1 MHLRCYCWLCALAVF
16 SVTGQ
21 ATGQERLLKASPSPL
36 AGTELSDYVATPDK
50 NYRWEVREESQ
61 VQNCEVLRLHLT
73 SQRWHGIDWRHV
85 LTLVKPNNLDTSR
98 EDALLVISGGD
109 WHKEWPDNGPA
120 TVPVRGEPQMMATV
134 ANQFGCV
141 IAILSQVP
149 FQPMMDGKHEDE
161 LIAASF
167 SKFMETQDSTWP
179 LLLPM
184 VKSAVRGMDATTAA
198 AQERW
203 GVSLKQFT
211 VTGASKRGWTTWLT
225 GATDQRATAIAPMV
239 IDMLNMSAQMKLQ
252 VASFGGYSEQ
262 IDDYTDL
269 NLPAALST
277 PAGQKLQSI
286 VDPFSYREK
295 LTMPKLL
302 IFGTNDRYWPLDAC
316 GLYWD
321 QLLGEKHLLYVPN
334 AGHGIKDYAR
344 VIGSISALHRSRHG
358 GKPLPVLDWEFA
370 KAGPNVTLDVT
381 AKGGVDTV
389 HGWVAHAPTR
399 DFRDAKWEQQACQTS
414 GDNAWRL
421 TVKKPEEGF
430 MACFVEF
437 VSNTDATPAFFSTN
451 VRIFPAEE

>member
-1 MHLRCYCWLCALAVF
+1 MRLQCYSYLCAASLFFFA
-16 SVTGQ
+16 GQ
-21 ATGQERLLKASPSPL
+21 ACAEERLPQASLSPL
-36 AGTELSDYVATPDK
+36 AGTELSDYVAKPDD
-50 NYRWEVREESQ
+50 NYRWEVREENKI
-61 VQNCEVLRLHLT
+61 QNCEVLRLHLT
-73 SQRWHGIDWRHV
+73 SQRWQGIDWRHV

-98 EDALLVISGGD
+98 EDAVLIVSGGD

-120 TVPVRGEPQMMATV
+120 SVPVRGEAQLMASV

-149 FQPMMDGKHEDE
+149 LQPMMDGKHEDE

-167 SKFMETQDSTWP
+167 AKYMESQDSSWP

-203 GVSLKQFT
+203 GVSLNQFT

-225 GATDQRATAIAPMV
+225 GATDARVTAIAPMV
-239 IDMLNMSAQMKLQ
+239 IDMLNMNAQMKHQ
-252 VASFGGYSEQ
+252 EQ
-262 IDDYTDL
+262 IADYTDL
-269 NLPAALST
+269 NLPAVLST
-277 PAGQKLQSI
+277 PGGQKLQSI
-286 VDPFSYREK
+286 VDPFAYRER

-316 GLYWD
+316 NLYCE

-334 AGHGIKDYAR
+334 QGHGIKDYAR
-344 VIGSISALHRSRHG
+344 VIGSISASHRSRHG
-358 GKPLPVLDWEFA
+358 GKPLPQLDWEFA
-370 KAGPNVTLDVT
+370 HANTQVMLDVT

-399 DFRDAKWEQQACQTS
+399 DFREAKWEQKACQTS
-414 GDNAWRL
+414 GDGAWRL
-421 TVKKPEEGF
+421 AVETPSDGF
-430 MACFVEF
+430 MACFAECI
-437 VSNTDATPAFFSTN
+437 SNEDATPAFFSTN
-451 VRIFPAEE
+451 VRIFPANE

>member
-1 MHLRCYCWLCALAVF
+1 
-16 SVTGQ
+16 
-21 ATGQERLLKASPSPL
+21 
-36 AGTELSDYVATPDK
+36 
-50 NYRWEVREESQ
+50 
-61 VQNCEVLRLHLT
+61 
-73 SQRWHGIDWRHV
+73 
-85 LTLVKPNNLDTSR
+85 
-98 EDALLVISGGD
+98 
-109 WHKEWPDNGPA
+109 
-120 TVPVRGEPQMMATV
+120 
-134 ANQFGCV
+134 
-141 IAILSQVP
+141 
-149 FQPMMDGKHEDE
+149 
-161 LIAASF
+161 
-167 SKFMETQDSTWP
+167 
-179 LLLPM
+179 
-184 VKSAVRGMDATTAA
+184 
-198 AQERW
+198 
-203 GVSLKQFT
+203 
-211 VTGASKRGWTTWLT
+211 
-225 GATDQRATAIAPMV
+225 MV

>member
-1 MHLRCYCWLCALAVF
+1 MRLRCYYWGILSLLVVAI
-16 SVTGQ
+16 Q
-21 ATGQERLLKASPSPL
+21 ATAQERLLKTSPSPL
-36 AGTELSDYVATPDK
+36 AGTVLSDYVAAPDSA
-50 NYRWEVREESQ
+50 YHWEVREESTL
-61 VQNCEVLRLHLT
+61 QNCDVLRLHLT

-85 LTLVKPNNLDTSR
+85 LTLVKPNQLDTSR

-120 TVPVRGEPQMMATV
+120 KMPVRGEAQLMATV

-167 SKFMETQDSTWP
+167 AKYMETQDPTWP

-184 VKSAVRGMDATTAA
+184 VKSAVRGMDATTEAA
-198 AQERW
+198 GEKW

-225 GATDQRATAIAPMV
+225 GATDQRVTAIAPMV
-239 IDMLNMSAQMKLQ
+239 IDMLNMGPQMKLQ

-262 IDDYTDL
+262 IADYTDL
-269 NLPAALST
+269 NLPAVLST
-277 PAGQKLQSI
+277 PGGRELQRI

-316 GLYWD
+316 NLYWD

-344 VIGSISALHRSRHG
+344 VIGSVSALHRSRHAG
-358 GKPLPVLDWEFA
+358 TPLPVLDWEFA
-370 KAGPNVTLDVT
+370 QSGTNITLDAT
-381 AKGGVDTV
+381 AKGDIDTV
-389 HGWVAHAPTR
+389 HGWVAHAATR
-399 DFRDAKWEQQACQTS
+399 DFRDSQWEQRACQSS

-421 TVKKPEEGF
+421 TVEKPTEGF
-430 MACFVEF
+430 VACFVEF
-437 VSNTDATPAFFSTN
+437 VSDANSIPAFFSTN
-451 VRIFPAEE
+451 VRIFPEAE